1 MITMRSSSASFSF
14 SCRNLWNSARLVCAR
29 IVSSRWISGK
39 RDTLTFFSRQREQ
52 QVQELALD
60 LQDLDHLEQAAAG
73 RVHRP
78 RPRPV
83 ARITLVADLRDLG
96 EIHRADEVR
105 DVGGRGIVRRIGAD
119 AGARGL
125 GVEYPLDRNPDEVAF
140 VIALDEVARPGRE
153 LAADEDAVALAEL
166 GPETGRNEVQRVL
179 AQRRAADGVER
190 ALLGAAVFLQPP
202 LDEDRQRRLA
212 ARGLPE
218 QQQQP
223 PADVGAGG
231 RGLEVVDHA
240 GQRFVDAEELALEE
254 LPRARALGS
263 VGLRR
268 APVPA
273 QHVPDVFV
281 TAAGE
286 SRGVARQ
293 YVAQKLAEGAFP
305 ALRAVQAAEG
315 AQGVD
320 EVGGSAAGSLLS
332 RALSHRPSLPLGSW
346 CSSTMP
352 AIPATPAWCL
362 R

>member
-1 MITMRSSSASFSF
+1 
-14 SCRNLWNSARLVCAR
+14 
-29 IVSSRWISGK
+29 
-39 RDTLTFFSRQREQ
+39 
-52 QVQELALD
+52 QELALD

-78 RPRPV
+78 RPRPG
-83 ARITLVADLRDLG
+83 ARIALVADLRDLG
-96 EIHRADEVR
+96 EIHRADEVG

-125 GVEYPLDRNPDEVAF
+125 GEEHPLDRNPDEVAF

-153 LAADEDAVALAEL
+153 LAADEDAV
-166 GPETGRNEVQRVL
+166 
-179 AQRRAADGVER
+179 
-190 ALLGAAVFLQPP
+190 
-202 LDEDRQRRLA
+202 
-212 ARGLPE
+212 
-218 QQQQP
+218 
-223 PADVGAGG
+223 
-231 RGLEVVDHA
+231 
-240 GQRFVDAEELALEE
+240 ELALEE
-254 LPRARALGS
+254 LPRARALGG

-293 YVAQKLAEGAFP
+293 YVAQKLVEGAFP

-332 RALSHRPSLPLGSW
+332 RALSHRPSLPLGPW

-352 AIPATPAWCL
+352 AIPATPATPAWCL